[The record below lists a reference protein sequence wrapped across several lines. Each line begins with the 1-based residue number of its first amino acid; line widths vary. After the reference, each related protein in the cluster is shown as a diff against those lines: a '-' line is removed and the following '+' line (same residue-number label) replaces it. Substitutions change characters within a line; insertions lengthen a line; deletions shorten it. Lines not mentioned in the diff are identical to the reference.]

1 MLDGADIHS
10 ETSAAIYVRQ
20 ADKVFLTM
28 ATGSVNTLSNGGT
41 FTAIDENNIERFLS
55 LLKEMIYALLAVSFY
70 DSNFIIK
77 AQPFYVG

>member
-1 MLDGADIHS
+1 M
-10 ETSAAIYVRQ
+10 Q
-20 ADKVFLTM
+20 
-28 ATGSVNTLSNGGT
+28 VNGYKPLIVA
-41 FTAIDENNIERFLS
+41 FCCIDENNIERFLS